1 MLFMKTPRLKI
12 LVPTST
18 TEAEIDK
25 TLEGVN
31 RFIDIKR
38 NPTPC
43 IPVDSLTSIKG
54 IAPEIIE
61 RDLKIFNAFSS

>member
-1 MLFMKTPRLKI
+1 MLFMKTSRLKI

-25 TLEGVN
+25 TLESVN
-31 RFIDIKR
+31 RFIDIER

-43 IPVDSLTSIKG
+43 IPVELLTPIEG
-54 IAPEIIE
+54 ITPEIIG